1 MKITKDRNRKR
12 IISEHIDKMA
22 PQRERWRSRNRYYH
36 EDNENYLRFLV
47 PEGLRVLDLGC
58 GNGNLLSSLK
68 PASGVGV
75 DLSEQSISVAR
86 EKFPDLEFVV
96 GDIED
101 GGLIKSLKG
110 PFDVIILSDTIGF
123 FTDCQETLENLHDLC
138 TPETRLIIS
147 CFSWLWQPVL
157 RLAEKLGLKMPQ
169 VEMNWMATEDIF
181 NLLQLADFEP
191 VKAEWRL
198 LFPKYCL
205 GLGPLLNR
213 YVAPLPVIRR
223 LCLRNYTI
231 ARSMRKV
238 SRENLSATVLVPCRN
253 EEGNIEAAVQRIP
266 RFCDDL
272 EILFVEGNSQDNTL
286 AEIERVIRQY
296 SDLDIK
302 VLVQD
307 GVGKGDAVRKG
318 FANARGEVLMILDGD
333 LTMPP
338 EDLPKFYEAV
348 VSGKGEFVNG
358 SRLVYPMEGQAM
370 RFLNFWANRVFA
382 LLFTWLL
389 NQRYTD
395 TLCGTK
401 VLRRNFYQKI
411 EANRSYFGEFDPFGD
426 FDLIFGATKLNLK
439 TVEIPIRYA
448 DREYGETQIS
458 RFRHGWLLLKMVI
471 FAFRKL
477 KGFSCGG
484 SRQSHP

>member
-1 MKITKDRNRKR
+1 MKIEKDKKRKK
-12 IISEHIDKMA
+12 IISEFMDRMA
-22 PQRERWRSRNRYYH
+22 PERERWRSRNRYYY
-36 EDNENYLRFLV
+36 NENETYLRFLI

-58 GNGNLLSSLK
+58 GGGNLLASLK
-68 PASGVGV
+68 PAYGVGV
-75 DLSEQSISVAR
+75 DISEKSIALATR
-86 EKFPDLEFVV
+86 NFPGLDFVT
-96 GDIED
+96 GDMED
-101 GGLIKSLKG
+101 ESLIKGLKG
-110 PFDVIILSDTIGF
+110 PFDIIILSDTLGLL
-123 FTDCQETLENLHDLC
+123 TDCQETLENLHYLC
-138 TPETRLIIS
+138 TPETRVIIS
-147 CFSWLWQPVL
+147 NFSWLWEPVL
-157 RLAEKLGLKMPQ
+157 RLAEKMGLKMPQ
-169 VEMNWMATEDIF
+169 VEMNWMSTEDIS

-191 VKAEWRL
+191 IKAEWRL
-198 LFPKYCL
+198 LLPKYLL
-205 GLGPLLNR
+205 GLGPLINK
-213 YVAPLPVIRR
+213 YVGPLPLVRR

-231 ARSMRKV
+231 ARSLREIERK
-238 SRENLSATVLVPCRN
+238 NLSTTVLVPCRN
-253 EEGNIEAAVQRIP
+253 EQGNIEPAVRRIP

-272 EILFVEGNSQDNTL
+272 EILFVEGNSKDNTL
-286 AEIERVIRQY
+286 AEIERVIREY
-296 SDLDIK
+296 PALDIK

-318 FANARGEVLMILDGD
+318 FDHASGEILMILDAD

-338 EDLPKFYEAV
+338 EDLPKFYQAI
-348 VSGKGEFVNG
+348 VSGKGEFING

-401 VLRRNFYQKI
+401 ALKKSFYRKI
-411 EANRSYFGEFDPFGD
+411 EANRAYFGEFDPFGD

-439 TVEIPIRYA
+439 TAEIPIRYA

-458 RFRHGWLLLKMVI
+458 RFRHGWLLLKMVV

-477 KGFSCGG
+477 KGFSSGL
-484 SRQSHP
+484 